1 MSVLAPIL
9 IVDDDGWLASQ
20 YSRTLEAAGYRPFI
34 AANALE
40 AMDMIDKHHPHAI
53 VLDIF
58 MPGPNGIVLLHE
70 MRSHSDLANIPIIV
84 CSNSASDIPHGN
96 LAKYGVM
103 AVLDKT
109 TMHPDDIVTAVR
121 RVLP

>member
-1 MSVLAPIL
+1 
-9 IVDDDGWLASQ
+9 
-20 YSRTLEAAGYRPFI
+20 
-34 AANALE
+34 
-40 AMDMIDKHHPHAI
+40 MDMIDKHHPHAI

-70 MRSHSDLANIPIIV
+70 MRSHSDLANIPVIV

>member
-1 MSVLAPIL
+1 MSVLAPVL

-20 YSRTLEAAGYRPFI
+20 YSRTLEIAGYRPFV

-70 MRSHSDLANIPIIV
+70 MRSHSDLANIPVIV

>member
-1 MSVLAPIL
+1 MSVPAPIL

-20 YSRTLEAAGYRPFI
+20 YSRTLETAGYRPFV

-40 AMDMIDKHHPHAI
+40 AMDMIDKYHPHAI

-70 MRSHSDLANIPIIV
+70 MRSHSDLANIPVIV

-109 TMHPDDIVTAVR
+109 TMDPDDIVTAIR
-121 RVLP
+121 RVLL